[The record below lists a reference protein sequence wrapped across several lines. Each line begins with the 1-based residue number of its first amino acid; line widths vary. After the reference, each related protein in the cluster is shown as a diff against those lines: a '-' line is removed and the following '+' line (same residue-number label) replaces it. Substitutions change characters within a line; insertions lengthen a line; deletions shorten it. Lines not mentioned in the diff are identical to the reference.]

1 MENKYWIAII
11 GAIVILVI
19 GVIVYSAIKQTEE
32 TYIPEHR
39 NASNNASINNQSSN
53 NSSGNV
59 GIWSGIIVEME
70 FTKDGVTKNVS
81 GDINFI
87 FSEKP
92 LLLIQSYNLSKDDKS
107 GVFLIRTSDEV
118 RLITMTVGEVYYY
131 EPSNLTIKLNKI
143 DTRGACPEGVWC

>member
-1 MENKYWIAII
+1 MERKYWIAII
-11 GAIVILVI
+11 SAIVILAI
-19 GVIVYSAIKQTEE
+19 GVIVYQGVKQTEE
-32 TYIPEHR
+32 TYIPEHK
-39 NASNNASINNQSSN
+39 NASNNASINNQST
-53 NSSGNV
+53 NSSSNGT

-118 RLITMTVGEVYYY
+118 RL
-131 EPSNLTIKLNKI
+131 
-143 DTRGACPEGVWC
+143 